1 MTDIS
6 RSLRDITLRQL
17 RTFRAVAAS
26 GNISA
31 AARELHLTQPA
42 VSMQLKDLEQAC
54 GSPLYERMGRG
65 IALTDAGRELASAAA
80 SVLETLRSTQE
91 TLDSLRGLRTG
102 VLRLVVVSTAKYFA
116 PAILSAF
123 AQNHPDITVQLL
135 VGNREEVIERLAAND
150 CDLAIMGTPPAEV
163 PTRAF
168 EFAPHPQVII
178 AAPGHPLAGRS
189 ALQLG
194 QLAGDSFLVREQGSG
209 TRSAM
214 EKFFA
219 GHQFNYRTAMEASSN
234 ETIKQAVMAGMG
246 LSFMSRHTIAL
257 ELAAGRLVILD
268 VQGLPVVRAWYVM
281 QREGKRLSPAAS
293 AFFAYLRDNGARCIE
308 ECLTPPGS

>member
-6 RSLRDITLRQL
+6 RTLRDITLRQL
-17 RTFRAVAAS
+17 RTFRTVAAR

-42 VSMQLKDLEQAC
+42 VSMQLRDLEEAC
-54 GSPLYERMGRG
+54 GLPLYERLGRG
-65 IALTDAGRELASAAA
+65 IALTAAGRELASAAG
-80 SVLETLRSTQE
+80 SILETLRSTQE
-91 TLDSLRGLRTG
+91 TLDSLCGLRTG
-102 VLRLVVVSTAKYFA
+102 VLRLAVVSTAKYFA

-123 AQNHPDITVQLL
+123 SRNHPGIAVQLL

-163 PTRAF
+163 TTRAV

-178 AAPGHPLAGRS
+178 AAPGHVLAGKT
-189 ALQLG
+189 ALSLK
-194 QLAGDSFLVREQGSG
+194 QLAGDSFVVREQGSG

-219 GHQFNYRTAMEASSN
+219 RHGFDYRTAMEASSN

-268 VQGLPVVRAWYVM
+268 VQGLPVVRAWYVLH
-281 QREGKRLSPAAS
+281 RDGKRLSPAAA

-308 ECLTPPGS
+308 ESLAPTGC